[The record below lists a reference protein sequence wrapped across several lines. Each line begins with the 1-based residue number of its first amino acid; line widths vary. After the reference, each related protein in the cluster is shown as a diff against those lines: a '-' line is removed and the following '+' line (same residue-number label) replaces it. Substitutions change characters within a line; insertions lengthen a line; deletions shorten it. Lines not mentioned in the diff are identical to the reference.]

1 MESKIWVVYGQDVLY
16 GGLHGM
22 NEKTVFEGTKQ
33 EALDYAEFLS
43 EEVINSYSTI
53 YNTLEED
60 IKAECIFQGIPI
72 GIDLEAE
79 EDIRLEIYQNDMDYG
94 CIELDINKLP
104 TLDIEELNNM
114 LFSDGE
120 GFISKYKVD

>member
-60 IKAECIFQGIPI
+60 IKAECIFQGIPT
-72 GIDLEAE
+72 GIDLEVE
-79 EDIRLEIYQNDMDYG
+79 ENIRLEIYQNDMDYG

-104 TLDIEELNNM
+104 TLDVEELDNM
-114 LFSDGE
+114 LFLDGE
-120 GFISKYKVD
+120 DFINKYKID